1 MGTTATIA
9 LVVGGMIYFA
19 QVGDSRAYIIR
30 KDGVRQM
37 TKDQSLVQRMV
48 DAGKLTQEQAERSEH
63 RNIILQALGPEPTIT
78 PEFTRDR
85 LMQDDVIIL
94 CSDGLSNQVSAGEI
108 SAIVGEKVE
117 LEAICDALIDRA
129 IDTGAPDNV
138 TVVAGRYSIPSDSS
152 VGQPRNG

>member
-30 KDGVRQM
+30 PNGARQM

-85 LMQDDVIIL
+85 LMHDDVIIL

-108 SAIVGEKVE
+108 ATIVSEKVG

-129 IDTGAPDNV
+129 IETGAPDNV
-138 TVVAGRYSIPSDSS
+138 TVVAGRYLIPTA
-152 VGQPRNG
+152 